1 MTTKK
6 EEISSTTVVEETKE
20 EPKKATNSKKSDPD
34 FEQKVEEGQESTLR
48 DWVFEAQV
56 YDKDGSFEWKA
67 YTARAS
73 SEKEVLR
80 LANHESGMPYRLKT
94 K

>member
-6 EEISSTTVVEETKE
+6 EETTSTTVEVKE
-20 EPKKATNSKKSDPD
+20 EPKKATKNKESGPD
-34 FEQKVEEGQESTLR
+34 FEQKVEEGQENTLR
-48 DWVFEAQV
+48 NWVIALQHFNE
-56 YDKDGSFEWKA
+56 DGSMEWKS
-67 YTARAS
+67 YIVKAS

-80 LANHESGMPYRLKT
+80 LVGHNGSSPYRLKT

>member
-6 EEISSTTVVEETKE
+6 EEITSTTVEVKE
-20 EPKKATNSKKSDPD
+20 EPKKATKSKESGPD

-48 DWVFEAQV
+48 NWVIDLQHFNE
-56 YDKDGSFEWKA
+56 DGSMEWKS
-67 YTARAS
+67 YTAKAS

-80 LANHESGMPYRLKT
+80 LVGQDGLSPYRLVVV
-94 K
+94 

>member
-6 EEISSTTVVEETKE
+6 EETTSTTVEVKE
-20 EPKKATNSKKSDPD
+20 EPKKATNSKKSGPD

-48 DWVFEAQV
+48 NWIFETQV
-56 YDKDGSFEWKA
+56 ENDDGSIELKS
-67 YTARAS
+67 YIVKAS

-80 LANHESGMPYRLKT
+80 LVGHDGSSLYRLKT